1 MTLRSLLMA
10 SALTLATTL
19 ATQAAELRASHNA
32 NADEPYGVG
41 LDKMAEIVAKD
52 TDGSLTIKTFPNAQL
67 GDEMESIQG
76 TQMGTVDIAVAANE
90 ALANFAPDLAT
101 FSLPYIFKSSEQM
114 DKALDDPKIFNLVST
129 ILEERGFKLL
139 ALFSA
144 GERHIMTK
152 KPINSIDDLKGE
164 KIRVIQN
171 PAHIDAFKAF
181 GANPAPL
188 PYTELY
194 GALETGVV
202 DGADAANTNYYSQ
215 KFYEVAPDWAMVG
228 WLQLVAPVVMG
239 KAAFDKLPADQQKAL
254 LDAGMQAGSF
264 ERQYYV
270 KSDAEKLEKLKDA
283 GVTITHPDTAAF
295 REAAAGVK
303 EKYLDDDRKKELYEM
318 INAVN

>member
-1 MTLRSLLMA
+1 MTLHSLLMA

-52 TDGSLTIKTFPNAQL
+52 TDGSLTIKSFPNAQL

-114 DKALDDPKIFNLVST
+114 DKALNDPKIFNLVST

-270 KSDAEKLEKLKDA
+270 KSDAEKLEKLKEA
-283 GVTITHPDTAAF
+283 GVTITHPDTAPF